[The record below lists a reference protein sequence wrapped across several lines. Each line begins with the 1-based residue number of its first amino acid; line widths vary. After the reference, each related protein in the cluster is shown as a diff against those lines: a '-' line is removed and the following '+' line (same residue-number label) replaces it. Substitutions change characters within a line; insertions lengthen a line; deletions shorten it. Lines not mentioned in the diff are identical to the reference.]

1 MSLSFLERL
10 PDGRELYLSVDE
22 AANKFAILEK
32 VPERLQQSLRS
43 EAAEQRR
50 AYQPGCMIGNTQRH
64 IMPAAEIPTFLLEQ
78 WDREIG
84 MDRYDKVARAKH
96 HRAKLNSNEF
106 RDIRT
111 GGGRL

>member
-1 MSLSFLERL
+1 MSLSLLERL

-32 VPERLQQSLRS
+32 VPERLQHSLMA
-43 EAAEQRR
+43 EAAEQRC
-50 AYQPGCMIGNTQRH
+50 AYRPGSMIGNTQRH

-84 MDRYDKVARAKH
+84 MDRYDKKARAKY